1 MSHLE
6 TIENNRYTNY
16 IPYKLWLDVIQR
28 VDITKGEKDFQA
40 KEIFDL
46 GNYYNENYEY
56 LDMEKIQE
64 FEDVIPAYVLV
75 PKFFWI
81 ENYDKLKD
89 LNAYIQI
96 EEKIKSYEWDYLTN
110 EEILFQPELYG
121 TTIVLRPE
129 QETAFEVIKDMRF
142 SKSLFR
148 GILQATAG
156 WGKTL
161 FTVNFI
167 QKLRF
172 QKPLIIVP
180 KDILAHQFKDSF
192 LEHSGLKPEDIF
204 MLEGSDED
212 KIEENLKNCKVII
225 AKVQSLLSQI
235 KRNKYETL
243 NRIYQDVDLVIYDE
257 VHSSGAKGYGK
268 VSSIFKT
275 SNVLG
280 LTATPYRRGFN
291 DFMLRNS
298 TGSVIYKSLHKNI
311 QPDIQIF
318 NLPSGPGSAMEFTP
332 KDLKTLDWCRNDYIK
347 FLTFHNMLLYE
358 KDWYFEYL
366 VDWTHYQQSIGHDSV
381 VLFSTNKMIDKFIEK
396 YNLKYPTA
404 PDSEK
409 YPLKLVGDSKID
421 SQKIAKE
428 QNKKLKLEL
437 KEYKE
442 ALNIQVKAKEIKRKD
457 ADAMYKVR
465 REELKLI
472 QEDNVKNAI
481 ELYQDKIKSTKL
493 IVSNFQLLSAGFDK
507 SSLSHIIFGSIIIG
521 KVTVLQS
528 IGRIARLHEGKQFP
542 LVQFFFNTTFTDYQE
557 KSPMILNNNIKM
569 EYPNSKIK
577 WEGWQ

>member
-1 MSHLE
+1 MLHQE
-6 TIENNRYTNY
+6 IIKNDRYTNY
-16 IPYKLWLDVIQR
+16 IPYQVWIDVIQR
-28 VDITKGEKDFQA
+28 VDISKGEKDFNSR
-40 KEIFDL
+40 EIFDL
-46 GNYYNENYEY
+46 ANYYDEKYQY

-64 FEDVIPAYVLV
+64 FEEVTPAYVLV

-81 ENYDKLKD
+81 ENYEKLKE

-96 EEKIKSYEWDYLTN
+96 EKKIKSYEWDYLTN
-110 EEILFQPELYG
+110 EEILSQPELYS
-121 TTIVLRPE
+121 TTIKLRPE

-156 WGKTL
+156 WGKTI

-180 KDILAHQFKDSF
+180 KDILAHQFKESF
-192 LEHSGLKPEDIF
+192 LEHSDLKEEDIF
-204 MLEGSDED
+204 MLEGSDEN
-212 KIEENLKNCKVII
+212 KIDENIKNCKVII
-225 AKVQSLLSQI
+225 AKVQSLLSQL
-235 KRNKYETL
+235 KRNNYEVL
-243 NRIYQDVDLVIYDE
+243 YNIYQDVDLIIYDE

-298 TGSVIYKSLHKNI
+298 TGSVIYKSLHKNV

-318 NLPSGPGSAMEFTP
+318 NLPSGPGSQMEFTP

-366 VDWTHYQQSIGHDSV
+366 ADWTHYQQSIGHDSV

-396 YNLKYPTA
+396 YNKKYPS
-404 PDSEK
+404 SEESE
-409 YPLKLVGDSKID
+409 YHPLKLVGDSKID

-428 QNKKLKLEL
+428 QNKKIKIEL
-437 KEYKE
+437 KHYKE
-442 ALNIQVKAKEIKRKD
+442 DLTQKVKAKEIRRKD
-457 ADAMYKVR
+457 ADLLYKEKR
-465 REELKLI
+465 KELKIL
-472 QEDNVKNAI
+472 QDNNIKNAI
-481 ELYQDKIKSTKL
+481 VLYQNKIKNTKL

-507 SSLSHIIFGSIIIG
+507 SSLSHIVFGSIVIG

-542 LVQFFFNTTFTDYQE
+542 LVQFFFNTTFTSYHD
-557 KSPMILNNNIKM
+557 KSPMILNNNIKA

-577 WEGWQ
+577 WEGW

>member
-1 MSHLE
+1 M
-6 TIENNRYTNY
+6 TNDRYTNY

-28 VDITKGEKDFQA
+28 VDITKGEKDFNSQ
-40 KEIFDL
+40 EIFDL
-46 GNYYNENYEY
+46 GNYYNEDYEY

-64 FEDVIPAYVLV
+64 FEEVIPAYVLV

-89 LNAYIQI
+89 LNAYIHI
-96 EEKIKSYEWDYLTN
+96 EEKIKSYEWDSLT
-110 EEILFQPELYG
+110 EEQINLLPELYG
-121 TTIVLRPE
+121 TNITLRPE
-129 QETAFEVIKDMRF
+129 QATAFEVIKDMRYD
-142 SKSLFR
+142 KKLFR

-167 QKLRF
+167 QKLKF

-192 LEHSGLKPEDIF
+192 LEHSGLNPEDIF
-204 MLEGSDED
+204 MLEGSDEN

-243 NRIYQDVDLVIYDE
+243 YRIYENVDLVIYDE

-298 TGSVIYKSLHKNI
+298 TGEVIYKSLHKNI

-366 VDWTHYQQSIGHDSV
+366 ADWTNYQQKMGHDSV

-396 YNLKYPTA
+396 YNERYPSI
-404 PDSEK
+404 PGSEQQ
-409 YPLKLVGDSKID
+409 PLKLVGDSKVD

-428 QNKKLKLEL
+428 QNKKLKEEL
-437 KEYKE
+437 KAQKE
-442 ALNIQVKAKEIKRKD
+442 NLNQQVKDKLIKRKD
-457 ADAMYKVR
+457 ADIAYKLLR
-465 REELKLI
+465 GDSQAEQAK
-472 QEDNVKNAI
+472 NVENAI

-542 LVQFFFNTTFTDYQE
+542 LVQFFFNSTFTDYNE
-557 KSPMILNNNIKM
+557 KSPMILNNNIKS
-569 EYPNSKIK
+569 EYPNSNIK
-577 WEGWQ
+577 WEGWA